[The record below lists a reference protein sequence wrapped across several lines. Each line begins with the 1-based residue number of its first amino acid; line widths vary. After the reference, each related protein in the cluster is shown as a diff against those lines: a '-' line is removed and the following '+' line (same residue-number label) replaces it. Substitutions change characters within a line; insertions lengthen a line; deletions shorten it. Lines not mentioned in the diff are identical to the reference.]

1 MEFGNKF
8 PENFDHINIE
18 DLLRGIDNKV
28 EAILNILN
36 DQSLPYK
43 KEFISFKKSLEI
55 YHTIPK
61 GLNRVCYLEPII
73 KRIGKLLDVLKK
85 EYHKELYL
93 FISIIDDLN
102 YSFKILK
109 FRKEDLQY
117 KMFSYIDIFLQMSE
131 KYSHSIGFINIIND
145 IVLILIEIKRGER
158 DLNENTINILLDK
171 LSNLKK
177 VLDVEDVNFGTSEIA
192 AIVVFKHK
200 LEEYSV
206 LYKTNYN

>member
-43 KEFISFKKSLEI
+43 KEFINFKKSLEI

-61 GLNRVCYLEPII
+61 GLNRVYYLEPII

-85 EYHKELYL
+85 EYYKELYL

-109 FRKEDLQY
+109 MRKEDLRY
-117 KMFSYIDIFLQMSE
+117 M
-131 KYSHSIGFINIIND
+131 
-145 IVLILIEIKRGER
+145 KRHKNLDNF
-158 DLNENTINILLDK
+158 DL
-171 LSNLKK
+171 
-177 VLDVEDVNFGTSEIA
+177 
-192 AIVVFKHK
+192 
-200 LEEYSV
+200 
-206 LYKTNYN
+206 